1 MQKKGKKIKGE
12 RGNEG
17 KWGKNVAQ
25 GRVLAQKLIEMLSK
39 HIQLI

>member
-1 MQKKGKKIKGE
+1 M
-12 RGNEG
+12 G

-25 GRVLAQKLIEMLSK
+25 GRVPAQKLIEMLSK